1 MESTERKI
9 ETEFAVVDG
18 QGLSSREINRQ
29 LKQLAKAHPSIILK
43 NPGAKHH
50 LAVGLRGPAHLIIDG
65 SAGYFAAGLVENV
78 DVTINGNAGWFVAD
92 NLLDSEVVVNGNV
105 GTGAAP
111 AMRGGT
117 LVVKGHASSRA
128 GQVMKGGTILIF
140 GSAGFMTGMMMMG
153 GRIIV
158 LGDLGDA
165 AGESIMDGTIYV
177 GGKVGTLGLDATFA
191 PLFEDE
197 LREIGDLVSRYG
209 DGEHDLSNISKIVS
223 AKRELRYRDR
233 AEISDVGAS
242 R

>member
-1 MESTERKI
+1 MENTKREI
-9 ETEFAVVDG
+9 ETGWAVVDAE
-18 QGLSSREINRQ
+18 GLSSREINRQ
-29 LKQLAKAHPSIILK
+29 LKRLVKTHSSIILK

-50 LAVGLRGPAHLIIDG
+50 LAVGMQGPARLIISG
-65 SAGYFAAGLVENV
+65 SAGYFAAGLVEDV

-92 NLLDSEVVVNGNV
+92 NLLNSQVVVNGNV

-140 GSAGFMTGMMMMG
+140 GNAGFMTGMMMMG

-158 LGDLGDA
+158 LGDIGDS
-165 AGESIMDGTIYV
+165 AGESMMEGTIYV
-177 GGKVGTLGLDATFA
+177 GGKVGTLGLDATLA
-191 PLFEDE
+191 PISEDE
-197 LREIGDLVSRYG
+197 LREISDLLNRYDDGD
-209 DGEHDLSNISKIVS
+209 HDLSKMSKIVS

-233 AEISDVGAS
+233 AETLGEGQ